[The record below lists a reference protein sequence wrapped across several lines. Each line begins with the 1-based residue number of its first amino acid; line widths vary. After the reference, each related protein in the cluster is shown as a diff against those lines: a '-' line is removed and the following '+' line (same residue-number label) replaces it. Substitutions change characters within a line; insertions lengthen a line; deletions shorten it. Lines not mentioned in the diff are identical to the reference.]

1 MKNQFPNSWVLSTI
15 RTNARF
21 VRGVTFSKSLR
32 MNNPAK
38 DSIPIVTTKAAQEKG
53 IDHTKLY
60 FIPQKFVKKH
70 EQILQNDD
78 IIISIANSLEL
89 VGRVT
94 PVKPKDIGLTWGAF
108 LGVIRGNS
116 KSVFPHFLYFY
127 LKYIRIKE
135 FFRRNAK
142 TTTNISNISS
152 STVLSCPIP
161 VPPLAEQKRIV
172 KKIEELFAV
181 IDKNIQKLG
190 HTQQALIQYRQS
202 VLQQAFSGKLYQTTK
217 WEQISLKSC
226 CLPVSKRKDSKDKK
240 EHFLYLDI
248 AAIDNQTNTISF
260 ATPYTGENAPSRAR
274 QIVKVGDI
282 LFSTVRTYLKN
293 IALITDA
300 KYNNQI
306 ASTGFCVIRPNPQMT
321 LPKFIFYK
329 TLSSEFLT
337 PLNVKQR
344 GSSYPAVR
352 DGDVL
357 SSKILLPSLPEQK
370 AIVEKIEKAFACA
383 DKAQAA
389 ISAALEQAKQ
399 LKQSI
404 LKRAFE
410 GRLVPQDP
418 NDKPV
423 DLTQLTPKG
432 KTK

>member
-1 MKNQFPNSWVLSTI
+1 MKPNNIVNLDKCLDYLQPTPYIVQSTDYMESGDIPVLTPGKTFILGYTNEKTGIFSGPFPVIIFDDFT
-15 RTNARF
+15 TA
-21 VRGVTFSKSLR
+21 SKLVDFPFKVKSSAMKILL
-32 MNNPAK
+32 PKK
-38 DSIPIVTTKAAQEKG
+38 DVDIKYIF
-53 IDHTKLY
+53 Y
-60 FIPQKFVKKH
+60 FLQVKKFPAQTH
-70 EQILQNDD
+70 KRYW
-78 IIISIANSLEL
+78 IS
-89 VGRVT
+89 VC
-94 PVKPKDIGLTWGAF
+94 
-108 LGVIRGNS
+108 S
-116 KSVFPHFLYFY
+116 K
-127 LKYIRIKE
+127 
-135 FFRRNAK
+135 
-142 TTTNISNISS
+142 TNISLPL
-152 STVLSCPIP
+152 LS
-161 VPPLAEQKRIV
+161 EQKRIV

-181 IDKNIQKLG
+181 IDKNIQKLE

-383 DKAQAA
+383 DKAQAV

-410 GRLVPQDP
+410 GRLVPQNP

>member
-1 MKNQFPNSWVLSTI
+1 MKTTLATIVLSKKGKIPSDFSEQKKPGYLPYIDIKLFDQGILSRYAKATAKVTLVNKEDVLVVWDGARFGLSTI
-15 RTNARF
+15 GWEGILGSTMMALQ
-21 VRGVTFSKSLR
+21 SKYL
-32 MNNPAK
+32 
-38 DSIPIVTTKAAQEKG
+38 
-53 IDHTKLY
+53 L
-60 FIPQKFVKKH
+60 
-70 EQILQNDD
+70 
-78 IIISIANSLEL
+78 
-89 VGRVT
+89 
-94 PVKPKDIGLTWGAF
+94 
-108 LGVIRGNS
+108 
-116 KSVFPHFLYFY
+116 PHFLYYFIN
-127 LKYIRIKE
+127 LNFQKIQPKPRG
-135 FFRRNAK
+135 
-142 TTTNISNISS
+142 
-152 STVLSCPIP
+152 VGIP
-161 VPPLAEQKRIV
+161 HIEPSLFWNLQIPLLPLAEQKRIV

-181 IDKNIQKLG
+181 IDKNIQKLE
-190 HTQQALIQYRQS
+190 HTQQSLIQYRQS

-217 WEQISLKSC
+217 WEQVSLKSC

-240 EHFLYLDI
+240 ERFLYLDI

-260 ATPYTGENAPSRAR
+260 ATPYTGENAPSSAR

-300 KYNNQI
+300 QYNNQI

-423 DLTQLTPKG
+423 ELTPKG
-432 KTK
+432 KSK

>member
-1 MKNQFPNSWVLSTI
+1 MRQKIELKDIVSYQQPTPYIVKSTNYMESGDIPVLTPGKTFVLGYTNEKTGIFSGPFPVIIFDDFTTASKLVDFPFKVKSSAMKILLP
-15 RTNARF
+15 
-21 VRGVTFSKSLR
+21 K
-32 MNNPAK
+32 K
-38 DSIPIVTTKAAQEKG
+38 DVDIKYIF
-53 IDHTKLY
+53 Y
-60 FIPQKFVKKH
+60 FLQVKKFPVQTH
-70 EQILQNDD
+70 KRYW
-78 IIISIANSLEL
+78 IS
-89 VGRVT
+89 VC
-94 PVKPKDIGLTWGAF
+94 
-108 LGVIRGNS
+108 S
-116 KSVFPHFLYFY
+116 K
-127 LKYIRIKE
+127 
-135 FFRRNAK
+135 
-142 TTTNISNISS
+142 TNIS
-152 STVLSCPIP
+152 LPR
-161 VPPLAEQKRIV
+161 LAEQKRIV

-181 IDKNIQKLG
+181 IDKNIQKLK

-217 WEQISLKSC
+217 WEQVSLKSC

-300 KYNNQI
+300 QYNNQI

-370 AIVEKIEKAFACA
+370 VIVEKIEKAFACA
-383 DKAQAA
+383 DNAHAA

-423 DLTQLTPKG
+423 DLTQITPKG
-432 KTK
+432 KIK

>member
-1 MKNQFPNSWVLSTI
+1 MKTTLATIVLSKKGKIPSDFSEQKKPGYLPYIDIKLFDQGILSRYAKATAKVTLVNKEDVLVVWDGARFGLSTI
-15 RTNARF
+15 GWEGILGSTMMALHSKYLLPPFLYYFINLNF
-21 VRGVTFSKSLR
+21 QKIQSKPRGVGIPHIEPSLFW
-32 MNNPAK
+32 N
-38 DSIPIVTTKAAQEKG
+38 
-53 IDHTKLY
+53 
-60 FIPQKFVKKH
+60 
-70 EQILQNDD
+70 LQ
-78 IIISIANSLEL
+78 
-89 VGRVT
+89 
-94 PVKPKDIGLTWGAF
+94 
-108 LGVIRGNS
+108 
-116 KSVFPHFLYFY
+116 
-127 LKYIRIKE
+127 
-135 FFRRNAK
+135 
-142 TTTNISNISS
+142 
-152 STVLSCPIP
+152 IP

-181 IDKNIQKLG
+181 IDKNIQKLE
-190 HTQQALIQYRQS
+190 HTQQALIQYRRS

-217 WEQISLKSC
+217 WEQVSLKSC
-226 CLPVSKRKDSKDKK
+226 CLPVYKRKDSKDKK

-300 KYNNQI
+300 QYNNQI

-370 AIVEKIEKAFACA
+370 VIVEKIEKAFACA
-383 DKAQAA
+383 DNAQAA

-404 LKRAFE
+404 LKGAFE

-423 DLTQLTPKG
+423 DLTQITPKG
-432 KTK
+432 KIK